1 MVYSHHLFYF
11 GKLWL
16 FGHQQWKYQYCHFLG
31 NLVASDLENESKKKN
46 SSMYTHI
53 KKFVSA
59 DFLGITYLLVQNKF
73 SCVQY
78 IFISFK
84 AKRLFDLILIEKF
97 CISYQAYNNPRIR
110 RLSNT
115 NCMIDHLFDICSYI
129 PCHYLYIELLKSQI
143 TNCHMQ

>member
-1 MVYSHHLFYF
+1 MVVRAPTMEISILSFSWQSCCF
-11 GKLWL
+11 GPRKRI
-16 FGHQQWKYQYCHFLG
+16 Q
-31 NLVASDLENESKKKN
+31 KKN

-84 AKRLFDLILIEKF
+84 AKRLFDLILIENF